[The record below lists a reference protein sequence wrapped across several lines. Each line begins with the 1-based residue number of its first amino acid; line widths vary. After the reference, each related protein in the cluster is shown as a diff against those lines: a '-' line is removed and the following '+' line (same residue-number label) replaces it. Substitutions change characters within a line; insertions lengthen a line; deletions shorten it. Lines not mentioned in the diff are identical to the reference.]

1 MLRKRGQ
8 KGFTLIELLIVIAII
23 GILAAIAIPMY
34 RAQTV
39 KAKLTEVTNG
49 MSHIASAVASYYAD
63 EGKWPAT
70 TMTTPGVIKTS
81 LGVAIATISSNPPG
95 KYINGVQV
103 TGVSGQIGCSIT
115 NTGDGAVDG
124 TNVWMIPSTTLDGAV
139 IWSWSGTLPTAY
151 MPKR

>member
-39 KAKLTEVTNG
+39 RAKLTEVTNSL
-49 MSHIASAVASYYAD
+49 SHAASAVASYYAD

-70 TMTTPGVIKTS
+70 TMTDAATIKTS
-81 LGVAIATISSNPPG
+81 LGVAMPTLAAGG
-95 KYINGVQV
+95 KYIAAVQISGT
-103 TGVSGQIGCSIT
+103 TGQLGCAIT
-115 NTGDGAVDG
+115 NTGDTQVDG
-124 TNVWMIPSTTLDGAV
+124 TNVWMLPSTTTEGAIV
-139 IWSWSGTLPTAY
+139 WSWSGTLPTAY
-151 MPKR
+151 MPKK

>member
-39 KAKLTEVTNG
+39 KAKLTEVTNS
-49 MSHIASAVASYYAD
+49 MSHVASAVASYYSE
-63 EGKWPAT
+63 EGKWPVT
-70 TMTTPGVIKTS
+70 TMSDAATVKTS
-81 LGVAIATISSNPPG
+81 LGVAVPVV
-95 KYINGVQV
+95 KYITAIEVLG
-103 TGVSGQIGCSIT
+103 TAGRIGAAVG
-115 NTGDGAVDG
+115 NTGETSVDG
-124 TNVWMIPSTTLDGAV
+124 KQVYMYPSLTTEQAIV
-139 IWSWSGTLPTAY
+139 WSWSGTLSSVY